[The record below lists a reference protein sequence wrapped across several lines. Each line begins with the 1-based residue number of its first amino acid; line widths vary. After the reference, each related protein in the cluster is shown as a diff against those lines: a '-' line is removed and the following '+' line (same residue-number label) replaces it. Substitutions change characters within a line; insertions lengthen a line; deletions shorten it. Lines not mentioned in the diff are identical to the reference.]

1 MKALIDVVYFLLIIL
16 LLLVYVGNAMYM
28 LHLNADHD
36 LEGTKIVE
44 PIFGNLLVDST
55 LNYLNLMIG
64 EYSTGGYVKH
74 NSPALC
80 YGLFLITVIISQITF
95 LNMLIAIMAET
106 FEKVIE

>member
-80 YGLFLITVIISQITF
+80 YALFLITVIISQITF